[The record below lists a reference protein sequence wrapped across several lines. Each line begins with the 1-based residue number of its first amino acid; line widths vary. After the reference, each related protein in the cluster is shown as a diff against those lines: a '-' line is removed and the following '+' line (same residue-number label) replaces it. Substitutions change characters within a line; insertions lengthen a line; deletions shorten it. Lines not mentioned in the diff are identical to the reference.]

1 MAIDVHIH
9 TRGTEDGNKILKAMD
24 EVGLKRVVLFAVPP
38 HRSEE
43 AKGEKQPHKIIL
55 DQIAKLVKVDPER
68 LIGFAWIE
76 PTLEDA
82 VDAVKYAFEEKGLCG
97 VKMIPNHWYP
107 ADEGPQACFAK
118 INEYGKPMLFHTGIL
133 WGRSDTSQHCRPAFF
148 EIMLHYPKI
157 RFAMAH
163 LSWPWT
169 DECFAVCGKFRAAGG
184 YKPEN
189 WRSYADM
196 TSGAPRIWKTDAMR
210 KGLAYMGDRQFVYGS
225 DCFNAEDP
233 EALKHNLT
241 EDREILAECGC
252 SKETMD
258 RIFVENAERWLGITQ
273 SVESRE

>member
-9 TRGTEDGNKILKAMD
+9 TRGSEDGNKILKAMD
-24 EVGLKRVVLFAVPP
+24 QVGLKRVVLFAVPP
-38 HRSEE
+38 HRDPN
-43 AKGEKQPHKIIL
+43 AKGEERPHKVVL
-55 DQIAKLVKVDPER
+55 DRIAELVKVDPER

-76 PTLEDA
+76 PTLSDA
-82 VDAVKYAFEEKGLCG
+82 VEAVDYAFGEKHLRG

-107 ADEGPQACFAK
+107 ADERAQACYAK

-133 WGRSDTSQHCRPAFF
+133 WGMSDTSQYCRPAFF
-148 EIMLHYPKI
+148 EIMLHYPNI

-169 DECFAVCGKFRAAGG
+169 DECFAVCGKFRAAGD

-233 EALKHNLT
+233 EALSHNLR

-252 SKETMD
+252 SKETTE
-258 RIFVENAERWLGITQ
+258 RILVENAERWLGIA
-273 SVESRE
+273 